1 MTAYTVSIE
10 YEYWFNFKGLIVDV
24 LQGVA
29 LENNK
34 SGSNKSQG
42 ILAEYKDFIEE
53 KNKQKVIVEAENQ
66 IDTIQEQAS
75 S

>member
-1 MTAYTVSIE
+1 
-10 YEYWFNFKGLIVDV
+10 

-66 IDTIQEQAS
+66 IDTIQEHPANSLMCTLTQTQK
-75 S
+75 